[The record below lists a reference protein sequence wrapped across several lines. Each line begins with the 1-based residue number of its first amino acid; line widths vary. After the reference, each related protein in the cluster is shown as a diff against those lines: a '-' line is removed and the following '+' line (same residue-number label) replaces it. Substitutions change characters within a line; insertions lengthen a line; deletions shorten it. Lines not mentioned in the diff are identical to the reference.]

1 MYVDSTASHA
11 PTGARKRLVQN
22 QMVPRS
28 LIPALLAVLAAA
40 TAAKADGHTEIR
52 YAVSFAGVSVGQ
64 GALAIEVN
72 SEGYS
77 ASGSGAVTGIL
88 QILAPGKGTASARG
102 RFAGGRVLPATFT
115 TTSESGERWE
125 DIRLSMQNGA
135 VKEAT
140 VLPPRVS
147 TSKDRVKVT
156 EEHLKN
162 VLDPMSAALMP
173 VPGSGSLSG
182 PEACN
187 RTLPVYDGRMRY
199 NLVFSFDRTEA
210 LKDIKGVSG
219 PLAVCKVNYVP
230 VAGHRESKT
239 KNIAE
244 QKIVVWLA
252 PVSDTRILVPAK
264 VTIGTKVGTLTVQA
278 TQFSN
283 GPAGRE
289 AKR

>member
-1 MYVDSTASHA
+1 
-11 PTGARKRLVQN
+11 
-22 QMVPRS
+22 MVPRS
-28 LIPALLAVLAAA
+28 LIPALLAVLAATA
-40 TAAKADGHTEIR
+40 AAKAEGRTEVR

-64 GALAIEVN
+64 GALVIEVT
-72 SEGYS
+72 SDGYS
-77 ASGSGAVTGIL
+77 ASGSGAVTGML

-102 RFAGGRVLPATFT
+102 RLAGGKVVPATFT
-115 TTSESGERWE
+115 TTSESGEKWE
-125 DIRLSMQNGA
+125 DIRLTMQNGA

-156 EEHLKN
+156 DEHLRN

-173 VPGSGSLSG
+173 VPGGGSLSG

-187 RTLPVYDGRMRY
+187 RTLPIYDGRIRY
-199 NLVFSFDRTEA
+199 NLVFSYDRSEA
-210 LKDIKGVSG
+210 AKDIKGVSG

-239 KNIAE
+239 KASTE
-244 QKIVVWLA
+244 QNIVVWLA
-252 PVSDTRILVPAK
+252 PISDSRILVPAK